1 MGATTTTTITEQV
14 SLIEGAAR
22 LWFQSQSLFYPDNGR
37 ARQWLQ
43 WKDLR
48 GQPGVSH
55 RFNKYSEIT
64 AGDATEGDDYTN
76 TSALDTSGGV
86 TVTAGEKVVIVP
98 VTDIA
103 KRGYNWGPEELISNA
118 GRACGLA
125 MAKKFDKDVF
135 ALNSSLGTSK
145 NGTGTPLLIS
155 EFMLYMEALQ
165 ANDAPEPYM
174 AAFHPW
180 GWYEFVTES
189 SSPVID
195 AAKSDR
201 VGAEFWGRGFVQEI
215 MGVAC
220 FRSTNVPL
228 ENANA
233 DYGGLFMSSWAIG
246 CVLCA
251 DMKIELERDASARL
265 TELVCTMT
273 YGVGVIDSTM
283 GFQLLQDAD

>member
-1 MGATTTTTITEQV
+1 
-14 SLIEGAAR
+14 
-22 LWFQSQSLFYPDNGR
+22 
-37 ARQWLQ
+37 
-43 WKDLR
+43 
-48 GQPGVSH
+48 
-55 RFNKYSEIT
+55 
-64 AGDATEGDDYTN
+64 
-76 TSALDTSGGV
+76 
-86 TVTAGEKVVIVP
+86 
-98 VTDIA
+98 
-103 KRGYNWGPEELISNA
+103 
-118 GRACGLA
+118 

>member
-22 LWFQSQSLFYPDNGR
+22 LWFQSRSLFYPAGGVATN
-37 ARQWLQ
+37 WLQ

-48 GQPGVSH
+48 NLPGVSH
-55 RFNKYSEIT
+55 RFNKFSEIT

-76 TSALDTSGGV
+76 TSALDTSGGT

-98 VTDIA
+98 ITDLA
-103 KRGYNWGPEELISNA
+103 KRGYNWGPEELIANA

-125 MAKKFDKDVF
+125 MAKKFDKDVL

-145 NGTGTPLLIS
+145 NASGTALTAA
-155 EFMLYMEALQ
+155 EFMLYMEALA
-165 ANDAPEPYM
+165 ANDAPEPYC
-174 AAFHPW
+174 AVFHPW

-189 SSPVID
+189 ASPIID

-201 VGAEFWGRGFVQEI
+201 VGAEFWGTGFVQEI

-220 FRSTNVPL
+220 FRSTNVPS
-228 ENANA
+228 ENAAA
-233 DYGGLFMSSWAIG
+233 DRGGVFMSSWAIG
-246 CVLCA
+246 CVLCE
-251 DMKIELERDASARL
+251 DMKIEPQRDASARL

-273 YGVGVIDSTM
+273 YGVGVIDNTM
-283 GFQLLQDAD
+283 GFQLLQDID